1 MFSLTNYI
9 CIIFLCLASVILS
22 QKIECITQTTSF
34 FIKIDDLF
42 YMVTTLRHMASYLAA
57 CRASPVIISVFGRL
71 RRKTY
76 SRGREDTR
84 SGAKKRFS
92 HDWFHTIFP
101 CMDIFCTT
109 PSPPRKPEGVANHI
123 VRSDLIISRTIE
135 RSHFVSFVTVR
146 I

>member
-1 MFSLTNYI
+1 MKHVVASSQQEPPKLSNTVVFCCKPKVASRYRVGNS
-9 CIIFLCLASVILS
+9 CI
-22 QKIECITQTTSF
+22 
-34 FIKIDDLF
+34 
-42 YMVTTLRHMASYLAA
+42 YWAA
-57 CRASPVIISVFGRL
+57 CGASPVLISVFGRL

-76 SRGREDTR
+76 SRGGEDTR

-92 HDWFHTIFP
+92 HDCFHTIFP

-109 PSPPRKPEGVANHI
+109 PSPPRNPEGVANHI